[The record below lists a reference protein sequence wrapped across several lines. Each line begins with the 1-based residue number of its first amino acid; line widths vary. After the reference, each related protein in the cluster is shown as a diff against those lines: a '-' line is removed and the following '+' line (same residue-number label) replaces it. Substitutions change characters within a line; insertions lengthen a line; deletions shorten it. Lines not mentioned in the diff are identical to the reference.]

1 MGALLLRSLMTLGGM
16 RLLAGSASWRGVP
29 LGEECLLAR
38 SASWRG
44 VPLGAPREEDP
55 LLRDWDGDRL
65 YSRRNDREKGRG
77 QRPA

>member
-1 MGALLLRSLMTLGGM
+1 M
-16 RLLAGSASWRGVP
+16 
-29 LGEECLLAR
+29 AR